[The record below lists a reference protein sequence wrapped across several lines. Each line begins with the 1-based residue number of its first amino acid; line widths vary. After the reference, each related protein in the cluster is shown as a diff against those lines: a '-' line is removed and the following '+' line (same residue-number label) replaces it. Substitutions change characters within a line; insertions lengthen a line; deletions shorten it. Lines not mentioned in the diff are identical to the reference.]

1 MHDKENKINILIVDD
16 EPFIR
21 RSLALVFK
29 QKNYQVHLAENGQE
43 AWEKLLEGL
52 KPTIMFVDVMMPK
65 LSGFEL
71 SRLVKSHNSF
81 KDIYVILLTSR
92 WQKSDY
98 KKAKAIGIDEY
109 MTKPFSPSQIIR
121 RVENILKAQ
130 LGAIYA

>member
-1 MHDKENKINILIVDD
+1 MQDKKNKVNILIVDD

-29 QKNYQVHLAENGQE
+29 QKGYQVHSAKNGQE

-52 KPTIMFVDVMMPK
+52 KPTIMFVDIMMPK

-71 SRLVKSHNSF
+71 SRLVKSHHSF
-81 KDIYVILLTSR
+81 KDIYVILLTGR
-92 WQKSDY
+92 WQESDY
-98 KKAKAIGIDEY
+98 KKATSIGIDEY

-121 RVENILKAQ
+121 RVENIENEHP
-130 LGAIYA
+130 GEIYA